1 MTGLAPRSLPW
12 PYEHVD
18 GWLVCQGVR
27 VADIAKEFGTPC
39 YIYSEAAILK
49 AYEVLACPDAKGR
62 TARICY
68 AVKANSNLAILRLLA
83 RAGAGFD
90 IVSAGELQ
98 RVVAAGGRADRIVFS
113 GVGKTV
119 QELRFALEEG
129 VGCINVE
136 SLAELQQLES
146 VAAGLKVTAPISI
159 RVNPDIDA
167 KTHPYIS
174 TGLKE
179 NKFGLG
185 LDDALEAYRRAL
197 KSRHLRIVGV
207 DCHIGSQLTELAP
220 FQDALERVLA
230 LVDRLAA
237 DGIRLQHV
245 DAGGGLGVRYQNE
258 QIPGIE
264 DYVSALKAP
273 LAQRGL
279 ALFLEPGRSIV
290 ANSGV
295 LLMQVDALKVT
306 ETRHFALVD
315 AAMNDMLRPALYQA
329 WMDIQPLTRH
339 SHISSASWDIVGPV
353 CETGDFLAK
362 GRDLSLLDG
371 DYLALMGAGAYG
383 FTMASNYNSRPRPAE
398 ILVDQAD
405 CHVVRERE
413 TIEQLYQLEKLL

>member
-1 MTGLAPRSLPW
+1 VTLPAFFDYRDQQLW
-12 PYEHVD
+12 CENVELTSICERY
-18 GWLVCQGVR
+18 
-27 VADIAKEFGTPC
+27 GTPT
-39 YIYSEAAILK
+39 YVYSKAAISHAMQSYINALGDHPG
-49 AYEVLACPDAKGR
+49 L
-62 TARICY
+62 ICY
-68 AVKANSNLAILRLLA
+68 AVKANSNLAVLQLLA
-83 RAGAGFD
+83 RLGAGFD
-90 IVSAGELQ
+90 IVSGGELA
-98 RVVAAGGRADRIVFS
+98 RVLAAGGRPDRIVFS
-113 GVGKTV
+113 GVAKT
-119 QELRFALEEG
+119 ALELETALKAG
-129 VGCINVE
+129 IHCFNI
-136 SLAELQQLES
+136 ES
-146 VAAGLKVTAPISI
+146 VAEIKRLSEIAQTLGLIAPVSI
-159 RVNPDIDA
+159 RVNPDVDA
-167 KTHPYIS
+167 RTHPYIS
-174 TGLKE
+174 TGLAD
-179 NKFGLG
+179 NKFGVSMEQAYHAYQL
-185 LDDALEAYRRAL
+185 AHASPNLE
-197 KSRHLRIVGV
+197 IIGI

-237 DGIRLQHV
+237 DGISLKHV

-264 DYVSALKAP
+264 DYVSALKGP

-290 ANSGV
+290 ANAGV

-398 ILVDQAD
+398 ILVDQAE

>member
-1 MTGLAPRSLPW
+1 MLPAFFDYRDQQLWCEDVELASICER
-12 PYEHVD
+12 Y
-18 GWLVCQGVR
+18 
-27 VADIAKEFGTPC
+27 GTPT
-39 YIYSEAAILK
+39 YVYSKAAIT
-49 AYEVLACPDAKGR
+49 DAMQSYINALGDHPGL
-62 TARICY
+62 ICY
-68 AVKANSNLAILRLLA
+68 AVKANSNLAVLQLLA
-83 RAGAGFD
+83 RLGAGFD
-90 IVSAGELQ
+90 IVSGGELA
-98 RVVAAGGRADRIVFS
+98 RVLAAGGRPDRIVFS
-113 GVGKTV
+113 GVAKT
-119 QELRFALEEG
+119 ALELETA
-129 VGCINVE
+129 
-136 SLAELQQLES
+136 LKAEIHCFNIES
-146 VAAGLKVTAPISI
+146 VTEIQRLSEIAQTLGLVAPVSI
-159 RVNPDIDA
+159 RVNPDVDA
-167 KTHPYIS
+167 HTHPYIS
-174 TGLKE
+174 TGLAD
-179 NKFGLG
+179 NKFGVSMEQAYHAYQL
-185 LDDALEAYRRAL
+185 AHASPNLE
-197 KSRHLRIVGV
+197 IIGI

-237 DGIRLQHV
+237 DGISLQHV

-290 ANSGV
+290 ANAGV

>member
-1 MTGLAPRSLPW
+1 MQSYINALGDHPGL
-12 PYEHVD
+12 
-18 GWLVCQGVR
+18 
-27 VADIAKEFGTPC
+27 
-39 YIYSEAAILK
+39 
-49 AYEVLACPDAKGR
+49 
-62 TARICY
+62 ICY
-68 AVKANSNLAILRLLA
+68 AVKANSNLAVLQLLA
-83 RAGAGFD
+83 RLGAGFD
-90 IVSAGELQ
+90 IVSGGELA
-98 RVVAAGGRADRIVFS
+98 RVLAAGGRPDRIVFS
-113 GVGKTV
+113 GVAKT
-119 QELRFALEEG
+119 ALELETALKAG
-129 VGCINVE
+129 IHCFNI
-136 SLAELQQLES
+136 ES
-146 VAAGLKVTAPISI
+146 VAEIQRLSEIAQTLGLIAPVSI
-159 RVNPDIDA
+159 RVNPDVDA
-167 KTHPYIS
+167 HTHPYIS
-174 TGLKE
+174 TGLAD
-179 NKFGLG
+179 NKFGVSMEQAYHAYQL
-185 LDDALEAYRRAL
+185 AHTSPNLE
-197 KSRHLRIVGV
+197 IIGI

-237 DGIRLQHV
+237 DGIRLQHI

-290 ANSGV
+290 ANAGV